1 MRRTAWIRW
10 IAGLPLII
18 VAFVI
23 QAADFERGLAAY
35 NSGDYETA
43 FKEWQP
49 LAEQGNANAQFN
61 LGIMYDNGWGVAQD
75 PQYAANWYLKAA
87 QQGYVQAQFN
97 LGVAYSFGEGVPHDD
112 CEAVKWYRR
121 AAEQGNADAQ
131 HGLGLQY
138 ALGKG
143 VEQDFL
149 MSYIW
154 LNLAATQGQEQA
166 LEFQT
171 IVEKLI
177 TPSQLEV
184 AQQLIS
190 QYYQHYVVP
199 FQRPLSL
206 LTLDPTASL
215 N

>member
-1 MRRTAWIRW
+1 MMA
-10 IAGLPLII
+10 
-18 VAFVI
+18 AFAI
-23 QAADFERGLAAY
+23 QAADFEQGLAAY

-43 FKEWQP
+43 FKEWRP
-49 LAEQGNANAQFN
+49 LAEQGHADAQFN
-61 LGIMYDNGWGVAQD
+61 VALMYDNGWGVAQD
-75 PQYAANWYLKAA
+75 PQHAANWYFKAA

-112 CEAVKWYRR
+112 REAVKWYRR

-166 LEFQT
+166 MEFQI
-171 IVEKLI
+171 IVEELI
-177 TPSQLEV
+177 TPAQLEM
-184 AQQLIS
+184 AQQLAS

-199 FQRPLSL
+199 FQRPLSPL
-206 LTLDPTASL
+206 AVDPTASL